1 MTANIFYEKKFVL
14 FQPFGDVLRLT
25 YETAQ
30 KSSGNVEQL
39 KISIMVSNT
48 IFLIGICVV
57 LPIIVV
63 FMNNRTAQ
71 NETNKKT
78 EVLLKSIE
86 AGAKIDSEYFKPQL
100 KEKTLKEKLL
110 GKLTA
115 ACVVTAI
122 GLAFCI
128 AGGSYF
134 IEFILIGSVVLA
146 IGIALFISYFISKNM
161 LAKEIEAE
169 EESLK
174 SQK

>member
-1 MTANIFYEKKFVL
+1 
-14 FQPFGDVLRLT
+14 
-25 YETAQ
+25 
-30 KSSGNVEQL
+30 
-39 KISIMVSNT
+39 MVSNT
-48 IFLIGICVV
+48 IGICVV

-128 AGGSYF
+128 ATLIIANIGGGSYF

>member
-1 MTANIFYEKKFVL
+1 
-14 FQPFGDVLRLT
+14 
-25 YETAQ
+25 
-30 KSSGNVEQL
+30 
-39 KISIMVSNT
+39 MVSNT

-86 AGAKIDSEYFKPQL
+86 AGAQIDSEYFKPQL

-128 AGGSYF
+128 ATLIIANIGGGSYF

>member
-1 MTANIFYEKKFVL
+1 
-14 FQPFGDVLRLT
+14 
-25 YETAQ
+25 
-30 KSSGNVEQL
+30 
-39 KISIMVSNT
+39 MVSNT

-128 AGGSYF
+128 ATLIIANIGGGSYF

>member
-1 MTANIFYEKKFVL
+1 
-14 FQPFGDVLRLT
+14 
-25 YETAQ
+25 
-30 KSSGNVEQL
+30 
-39 KISIMVSNT
+39 MVSNT

-128 AGGSYF
+128 ATLIIANIGGGSYF

-174 SQK
+174 NQK

>member
-1 MTANIFYEKKFVL
+1 
-14 FQPFGDVLRLT
+14 
-25 YETAQ
+25 
-30 KSSGNVEQL
+30 
-39 KISIMVSNT
+39 MVSNT

-86 AGAKIDSEYFKPQL
+86 AGAKIDSEYFKPQFN
-100 KEKTLKEKLL
+100 EKTLKEKLL

-128 AGGSYF
+128 ATLIIANIDGGSYF

-174 SQK
+174 NLK